1 MAYLITDDNRIAPS
15 LEVIEQLARRAMQSL
30 PDEIMKFARDV
41 AVQVTDFPDDETIE
55 QLELES
61 PFDILGLY
69 TGVDLPERSIADVG
83 RLPDIVHLYRRP
95 ILDYW
100 CDSGD
105 ELGDIVRHVLIHEI
119 GHHFGLSDDDMAALE
134 DDEDDDA

>member
-55 QLELES
+55 QLELDS

>member
-41 AVQVTDFPDDETIE
+41 AVQVTDFADDETIE

-134 DDEDDDA
+134 DDEDDDE